1 MEIKSILENI
11 RCSAAAPTPKVLANE
26 HYVYLIFF
34 VEDSSVQ
41 DAENSPFN
49 RVPVDQVCSIRFNK
63 YAKYRFGNPN
73 DETLDGYHYYD
84 LGLEPFCFQEI
95 IDSDWIEDLREMN
108 SMDPVHDDTI
118 WDEYQHIIIPL
129 KDSCFEVVCKSYT
142 VMNEPCQTI
151 REEVLR
157 LAELV

>member
-49 RVPVDQVCSIRFNK
+49 RVPVDQICSIRFNK
-63 YAKYRFGNPN
+63 YAQYKFGRPN
-73 DETLDGYHYYD
+73 DETLEGHYYYD
-84 LGLEPFCFQEI
+84 LGLEPFTFQEV
-95 IDSDWIEDLREMN
+95 IDSDWVDDLRELDAL
-108 SMDPVHDDTI
+108 DPMHDTQH
-118 WDEYQHIIIPL
+118 WDQQRHIIIPL
-129 KDSCFEVVCKSYT
+129 KDTCFEVICTGYSLLDDT
-142 VMNEPCQTI
+142 CQTM

>member
-1 MEIKSILENI
+1 MKVKPILENI

-26 HYVYLIFF
+26 HYVYFIFF

-49 RVPVDQVCSIRFNK
+49 RVPVDQICSIRFNK
-63 YAKYRFGNPN
+63 YAKYRFGNPT
-73 DETLDGYHYYD
+73 DETIEGYRYYD
-84 LGLEPFCFQEI
+84 VGLEQNCFQEI
-95 IDSDWIEDLREMN
+95 LDSDWIEDLREMN
-108 SMDPVHDDTI
+108 STDSFHDDAS
-118 WDEYQHIIIPL
+118 WDEYQHIITPL
-129 KDSCFEVVCKSYT
+129 KESCFEVVCKSYT
-142 VMNEPCQTI
+142 VMNNTCQTM

>member
-1 MEIKSILENI
+1 MNIKSILENI

-49 RVPVDQVCSIRFNK
+49 RVPIDQICSIRFNK
-63 YAKYRFGNPN
+63 YAKYQFSAFEVDDISNH
-73 DETLDGYHYYD
+73 DYSE
-84 LGLEPFCFQEI
+84 LGLEPYLFQEVV
-95 IDSDWIEDLREMN
+95 DSDWI
-108 SMDPVHDDTI
+108 DPSNNTGI
-118 WDEYQHIIIPL
+118 HIIIPM
-129 KDSCFEVVCKSYT
+129 KDSCFEVVCKSFT
-142 VMNEPCQTI
+142 LMEDTCQTM

>member
-1 MEIKSILENI
+1 MEIKPILEKI

-49 RVPVDQVCSIRFNK
+49 RVPVDQICSIRFDK
-63 YAKYRFGNPN
+63 YSKYQLGAFEV
-73 DETLDGYHYYD
+73 DHISSHEYFE
-84 LGLEPFCFQEI
+84 LGLEPYIFQEVV
-95 IDSDWIEDLREMN
+95 DSDWI
-108 SMDPVHDDTI
+108 DPSDNKLIHLI
-118 WDEYQHIIIPL
+118 LPM
-129 KDSCFEVVCKSYT
+129 KDSCFEVVCRGYT
-142 VMNEPCQTI
+142 LMENPCQTI